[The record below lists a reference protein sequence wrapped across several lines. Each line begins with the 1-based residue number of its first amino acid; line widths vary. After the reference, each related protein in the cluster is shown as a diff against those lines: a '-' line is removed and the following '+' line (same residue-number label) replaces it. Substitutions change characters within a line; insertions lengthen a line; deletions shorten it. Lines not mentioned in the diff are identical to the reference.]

1 MKFVCTKH
9 FYRNFN
15 FHKILITNWD
25 WIMWFFSIKFIRS
38 CLDSNLQPHQWTC
51 VNLFTNVLFR
61 RLRGSVY
68 KIYHDIRFITSN
80 SVRLYVSSVFRKPL
94 IHVFQA
100 ARFEIELF
108 TYFADESEAI
118 FHPMI
123 STKNLNEHVIYNETN
138 VKSPQGN
145 KL

>member
-1 MKFVCTKH
+1 M
-9 FYRNFN
+9 
-15 FHKILITNWD
+15 HKILSGFEPTT
-25 WIMWFFSIKFIRS
+25 S
-38 CLDSNLQPHQWTC
+38 P
-51 VNLFTNVLFR
+51 VNLCQSLHQCATN
-61 RLRGSVY
+61 RLRGYIY
-68 KIYHDIRFITSN
+68 KISHDIRFITSN
-80 SVRLYVSSVFRKPL
+80 SVRSYVSSVFRKPL

-123 STKNLNEHVIYNETN
+123 STKNLNEHVIYNEAN